1 MSRIFLNFSLF
12 VGLSLLLHLG
22 VFLYFTTRGEETET
36 PTLTPA
42 PFFVDL
48 RETEQKPREVD
59 IPLRQQPAPRTQ
71 PARRLAERAQVVE
84 REEAPKGTDSRD
96 TLTEP
101 TDIES
106 QNFRPRQNDRRDSRT
121 APAAED
127 QPFETMPPL
136 VSESEDIPTLSR
148 ENLLLSAKSAAQNI
162 ADLDPEVNR
171 KMRRDVEEGR
181 AVWLDTEKDILGSF
195 YKRFRNSVE
204 DVWDYPKDAIARGEF
219 GVCLY
224 RIEINRAGVLVNEPE
239 LLKSSG
245 SELLDAEAA
254 RAVRAASP
262 RFGFLPD
269 AYRYETLTI
278 FAYFD
283 YRLGSRRIYGESYY
297 R

>member
-1 MSRIFLNFSLF
+1 MPRLFLNFSLF
-12 VGLSLLLHLG
+12 VALSLFLHLG
-22 VFLYFTTRGEETET
+22 VFFYFATREEKPET
-36 PTLTPA
+36 PTLTPT

-48 RETEQKPREVD
+48 REAEQKPRELDLPV
-59 IPLRQQPAPRTQ
+59 RQQETPRTQ
-71 PARRLAERAQVVE
+71 PARRIAESEQITE
-84 REEAPKGTDSRD
+84 REEAPKGRDSRD
-96 TLTEP
+96 STAAATTE
-101 TDIES
+101 ES
-106 QNFRPRQNDRRDSRT
+106 PLESDGAQQEATQPIRPPVN
-121 APAAED
+121 
-127 QPFETMPPL
+127 
-136 VSESEDIPTLSR
+136 ESGNTPVPSL
-148 ENLLLSAKSAAQNI
+148 ENLLASAKSAAQSI
-162 ADLDPEVNR
+162 ADLDPETNR

-204 DVWDYPKDAIARGEF
+204 DVWDYPKDAIAKGEF

-224 RIEINRAGVLVNEPE
+224 RIEINRAGVLVNAPE

-245 SELLDAEAA
+245 SPRLDAEAA
-254 RAVRAASP
+254 RAVVAAAP

-283 YRLGSRRIYGESYY
+283 YRIGSRPNIYGESYY

>member
-1 MSRIFLNFSLF
+1 MSRILRHFSLF
-12 VGLSLLLHLG
+12 VALSLLLHLG
-22 VFLYFTTRGEETET
+22 VFFYFATRGKEAT
-36 PTLTPA
+36 PALTPA
-42 PFFVDL
+42 PLFVDL
-48 RETEQKPREVD
+48 REAEQKIREPDV
-59 IPLRQQPAPRTQ
+59 PLRQSSTS
-71 PARRLAERAQVVE
+71 RAQPSRRMSEVE
-84 REEAPKGTDSRD
+84 QVIEHEEAPKGTD
-96 TLTEP
+96 T
-101 TDIES
+101 
-106 QNFRPRQNDRRDSRT
+106 RDSTMVPSKSASSEEQVSTRT
-121 APAAED
+121 
-127 QPFETMPPL
+127 PPPP
-136 VSESEDIPTLSR
+136 VSESGDIPSL
-148 ENLLLSAKSAAQNI
+148 ENLLKSTTDAAQSV

-195 YKRFRNSVE
+195 YKRFRSAVE

-245 SELLDAEAA
+245 SARLDAEAA

-283 YRLGSRRIYGESYY
+283 YRLGNQRTIYGESYY

>member
-1 MSRIFLNFSLF
+1 MSRLFRHFSLF
-12 VGLSLLLHLG
+12 IVLSLLLHLG
-22 VFLYFTTRGEETET
+22 VFFYFATRGKETIT
-36 PTLTPA
+36 PALTPA

-48 RETEQKPREVD
+48 REPEQKIREPDV
-59 IPLRQQPAPRTQ
+59 PLRQSTLPRTQ
-71 PARRLAERAQVVE
+71 PSRRMSEVEQVIE
-84 REEAPKGTDSRD
+84 REEAPKGTD
-96 TLTEP
+96 T
-101 TDIES
+101 
-106 QNFRPRQNDRRDSRT
+106 QDST
-121 APAAED
+121 MIPPARKTPVSTSSE
-127 QPFETMPPL
+127 QQVSTKTPPPP
-136 VSESEDIPTLSR
+136 VSESGDIPSL
-148 ENLLLSAKSAAQNI
+148 ENLLKSTTDAAQSV

-195 YKRFRNSVE
+195 YKRFRSAVE

-224 RIEINRAGVLVNEPE
+224 RIEINRAGVLVDEPE

-245 SELLDAEAA
+245 SDRLDAEAA

-283 YRLGSRRIYGESYY
+283 YRLGNQRTIYGESYY